1 MKFAVSVSTLA
12 NVAQPR
18 DYLYSSYVAYLQTLG
33 LIPILVPNNLTDPLA
48 FVAAVDVQGIVLTGG
63 GDIAPDRYGQPNQGT
78 ETDSISLERDET
90 EFRLLDFAL
99 RRHLPVLGIC
109 RGFQVIN
116 VYFGGQLV
124 QDIPS
129 QLPGPVAHGDN
140 PSHPLTIID
149 PRVETVIGAGHLDT
163 NSYHHQGVTSAL
175 LAPEL
180 EVFAYSEAEGLI
192 EGIVHTQLPVI
203 ATQWHPEKPTPSRPF
218 DLRLLG
224 HFLQEGAFWTNTR
237 RALG

>member
-1 MKFAVSVSTLA
+1 MKFAVSVSTLS

-33 LIPILVPNNLTDPLA
+33 LLPILVPNNLTDPLA
-48 FVAAVDVQGIVLTGG
+48 FVEALDVQGIVLTGG

-78 ETDSISLERDET
+78 ETESIALERDET
-90 EFRLLDFAL
+90 EYRLLDFAT
-99 RRHLPVLGIC
+99 RRGLPVLGIC

-129 QLPGPVAHGDN
+129 QLHSPVVHGEN
-140 PSHPLTIID
+140 PSHPVTIID
-149 PRVETVIGAGHLDT
+149 PRFERVIGADHLDT
-163 NSYHHQGVTSAL
+163 NSYHHQGVTSNL
-175 LAPEL
+175 LAPEV
-180 EVFAYSEAEGLI
+180 EAFAYSEADGII
-192 EGIVHTQLPVI
+192 EGIIHTRYPVI

-224 HFLQEGAFWTNTR
+224 QFLKAGAFWTTHHP
-237 RALG
+237 